1 MTVETLQVETLKVEP
16 HFDPQTW
23 TMTYLVWDEAT
34 RDAVIIDPV
43 LNYDPIGVRVSE
55 ESINTLMDELKRLNL
70 TLRAVLETHAHADHL
85 TGADR
90 LRELTGAPVV
100 IGAKITQIQS
110 FFKGVLGLP
119 ESFPVDGRQFDH
131 LLHDGETFQAGSIQ
145 AQAIDTPGH
154 TPACISYRIG
164 DMLFTGDALFM
175 PDYGTGRCDFPSGS
189 ADLLWESV
197 QKLYQLPD
205 STRVFVGHDYQP
217 GGREIRWE
225 TTIGESKRRNIQLQG
240 DTPKEKF
247 VEFRTTRDKTLKLPN
262 LIFQSIQVNIGAG
275 KLPEKEANGL
285 RYLKLPL
292 NLFG

>member
-1 MTVETLQVETLKVEP
+1 MKVEP

-23 TMTYLVWDEAT
+23 TMTYVVWDEAT
-34 RDAVIIDPV
+34 RDALIIDPV

-55 ESINTLMDELKRLNL
+55 ESIIRLMDELKRLNL
-70 TLRAVLETHAHADHL
+70 NLKAVLETHAHADHL

-100 IGAKITQIQS
+100 TGAKITQIQS

-119 ESFPVDGRQFDH
+119 ESFPADGRQFDH
-131 LLHDGETFQAGSIQ
+131 LLHDGETFQAGSITVQ
-145 AQAIDTPGH
+145 SIDTPGH
-154 TPACISYRIG
+154 TPACVTYRIG

-189 ADLLWESV
+189 AALLWESV

-225 TTIGESKRRNIQLQG
+225 TTIGESKRQNIQLQG

-247 VEFRTTRDKTLKLPN
+247 VEFRTNRDKTLKLPN

-285 RYLKLPL
+285 RYLRLPL